1 MKELFENVIN
11 NREYELRDILN
22 KIAERHI
29 NNDITDEDKTY
40 LEELARNN
48 ANPVNSYAPDGDL
61 IKQLFKRIE
70 ALEKVVFVETD
81 EPVEDGEQ
89 VGGQVGEQVEKYP
102 LYVQPTGQHDAYK
115 VGDKI
120 TFNDKRYTCIMDNC
134 VWDPS
139 TYPNAWELVE

>member
-1 MKELFENVIN
+1 MKELFLNVIN
-11 NREYELRDILN
+11 NRDYELRDILN

-29 NNDITDEDKTY
+29 NNDLTDEEKTY

-48 ANPVNSYAPDGDL
+48 ANPQNSYAPNEDL
-61 IKQLFKRIE
+61 IAQLFKRVE

-81 EPVEDGEQ
+81 EPVEDEEI
-89 VGGQVGEQVEKYP
+89 VVEEYP
-102 LYVQPTGQHDAYK
+102 LYVQPTGAHDAYK

-120 TFNDKRYTCIMDNC
+120 TFNDKRYTCTMDNC

-139 TYPNAWELVE
+139 TYPNAWEEVK

>member
-11 NREYELRDILN
+11 NRDYELRDILN

-29 NNDITDEDKTY
+29 NNDLTDEEKTY

-48 ANPVNSYAPDGDL
+48 ANPQNSYAPNEDL
-61 IKQLFKRIE
+61 IAQLFKRVE

-81 EPVEDGEQ
+81 EPVEDEEI
-89 VGGQVGEQVEKYP
+89 VVEEYP
-102 LYVQPTGQHDAYK
+102 LYVQPTGAHDAYK

-120 TFNDKRYTCIMDNC
+120 TFNDKRYTCTMDNC

-139 TYPNAWELVE
+139 TYPNAWEEVK

>member
-11 NREYELRDILN
+11 NRDYELRDILN

-29 NNDITDEDKTY
+29 NNDLTDDEKTY

-48 ANPVNSYAPDGDL
+48 ANPQNSYAPNEDL
-61 IKQLFKRIE
+61 IAQLFKRVE

-81 EPVEDGEQ
+81 EPVEDEEI
-89 VGGQVGEQVEKYP
+89 VVEEYP
-102 LYVQPTGQHDAYK
+102 LYVQPTGSHDAYK
-115 VGDKI
+115 IGDKI
-120 TFNDKRYTCIMDNC
+120 TFNGKRYTCTMDNC

-139 TYPNAWELVE
+139 TYPNAWEEVK

>member
-1 MKELFENVIN
+1 MKELFLNVIN
-11 NREYELRDILN
+11 NGDYELRDILN

-29 NNDITDEDKTY
+29 NNDLTDEEKTY

-48 ANPVNSYAPDGDL
+48 ANPQNSYAPNEDL
-61 IKQLFKRIE
+61 IAQLFERVE

-81 EPVEDGEQ
+81 EPVEDEEI
-89 VGGQVGEQVEKYP
+89 VVDEYP
-102 LYVQPTGQHDAYK
+102 LYIQPTGSHDAYK

-120 TFNDKRYTCIMDNC
+120 TFNNKKYTCTMDNC

>member
-11 NREYELRDILN
+11 NRDYELRDILN

-29 NNDITDEDKTY
+29 NNDLTDEEKTY
-40 LEELARNN
+40 LDELARNN
-48 ANPVNSYAPDGDL
+48 ANPQNSYAPNEDL
-61 IKQLFKRIE
+61 IAQLFKRVE

-81 EPVEDGEQ
+81 TPVEDEEII
-89 VGGQVGEQVEKYP
+89 VDEYP
-102 LYVQPTGQHDAYK
+102 LYVQPTGAHDAYK

-120 TFNDKRYTCIMDNC
+120 TFNDKRYTCTMDNC

-139 TYPNAWELVE
+139 TYPNAWEEVK

>member
-11 NREYELRDILN
+11 NGSYELRDILN

-29 NNDITDEDKTY
+29 NNDLTDEEKTY

-48 ANPVNSYAPDGDL
+48 ANPQNSYAPNEDL
-61 IKQLFKRIE
+61 IAQLFKRVE

-81 EPVEDGEQ
+81 EPVEDEEI
-89 VGGQVGEQVEKYP
+89 VVEEYP
-102 LYVQPTGQHDAYK
+102 LYVQPTGAHDAYK

-120 TFNDKRYTCIMDNC
+120 TFNDKRYTCTMDNC
-134 VWDPS
+134 VWNPS
-139 TYPNAWELVE
+139 TYPNAWEEVK

>member
-11 NREYELRDILN
+11 NRNYELRDILN

-29 NNDITDEDKTY
+29 NNDLTDDDKTY

-48 ANPVNSYAPDGDL
+48 ANPQNSYAPDGDL
-61 IKQLFKRIE
+61 IKQLFERVE

-81 EPVEDGEQ
+81 EPVEDEEE
-89 VGGQVGEQVEKYP
+89 VVDEYP
-102 LYVQPTGQHDAYK
+102 LYVQPTGSHDAYK
-115 VGDKI
+115 IGDKI
-120 TFNDKRYTCIMDNC
+120 TFNDKRYTCTMDNC

>member
-11 NREYELRDILN
+11 NRDYELRDILN

-29 NNDITDEDKTY
+29 NNDITDEEKTY

-48 ANPVNSYAPDGDL
+48 ANPQNSYAPNEDL
-61 IKQLFKRIE
+61 IAQLFKRVE

-81 EPVEDGEQ
+81 EPVEDEEI
-89 VGGQVGEQVEKYP
+89 VVEEYP
-102 LYVQPTGQHDAYK
+102 LYVQPTGAHDAYK

-120 TFNDKRYTCIMDNC
+120 TFNDKRYTCTMDNC
-134 VWDPS
+134 VWNPS
-139 TYPNAWELVE
+139 TYPNAWEEVK